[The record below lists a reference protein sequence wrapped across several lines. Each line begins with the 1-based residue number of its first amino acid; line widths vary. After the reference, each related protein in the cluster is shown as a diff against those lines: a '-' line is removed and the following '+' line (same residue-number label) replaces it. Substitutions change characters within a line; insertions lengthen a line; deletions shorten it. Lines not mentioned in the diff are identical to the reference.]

1 MDSIKSTQ
9 LQSNLF
15 NQLTDKTIDGLRRQS
30 EFGKEGSEA
39 EMEKVARDF
48 ESVFINKLFESMRK
62 AIPKSDLLQSSSM
75 DMFQSMMDQE
85 MAKELGKQKGM
96 GMGEMVY
103 NDLSRMNKLL
113 RGGTFPTPLPQ
124 IPPTQ
129 KPGNE
134 LGE

>member
-1 MDSIKSTQ
+1 MDSINSAQIQNT
-9 LQSNLF
+9 LF
-15 NQLTDKTIDGLRRQS
+15 NQMTEKNLDSLRRQS
-30 EFGKEGSEA
+30 DFGKGKSEM

-85 MAKELGKQKGM
+85 MAKELSKRKGL

-103 NDLSRMNKLL
+103 NDLSRMNKILKGEAINSYSQTPQPKGQIE
-113 RGGTFPTPLPQ
+113 RG
-124 IPPTQ
+124 
-129 KPGNE
+129 E
-134 LGE
+134 